1 MANWINSKGNV
12 EMLERLD
19 LVKEQL
25 ASELAPAVTAE
36 VTSLEDRILAKI
48 TELSGDLSSYQ
59 DYNSCIRRLDKEAV
73 KLIENQL
80 KGHITEV
87 EAALAAVDFRA
98 ERAQKLAY
106 QRLSNK
112 VKSLKIANELSE
124 TKLQMELNKQKTEVI
139 SEIAYLHSR
148 CDELKAAN
156 DLFNQQLDNMKNDL
170 KQAKKHVKIALG
182 SLAAL
187 VLLIAIIG
195 AYHG

>member
-25 ASELAPAVTAE
+25 ASELAPVVTAE
-36 VTSLEDRILAKI
+36 IASLEERIAAKVAELA
-48 TELSGDLSSYQ
+48 GDLVAYQ
-59 DYNSCIRRLDKEAV
+59 DYSSASRQLDKEAV
-73 KLIENQL
+73 K
-80 KGHITEV
+80 
-87 EAALAAVDFRA
+87 EAANRLESHIIDVEQALASVDFRA

-156 DLFNQQLDNMKNDL
+156 DLFNHLLDNMENDL
-170 KQAKKHVKIALG
+170 EQAKKYVKIVLG
-182 SLAAL
+182 SLTVL
-187 VLLIAIIG
+187 ILLITTIG
-195 AYHG
+195 VYYG

>member
-25 ASELAPAVTAE
+25 ASELTPTLTAE
-36 VTSLEDRILAKI
+36 VTSLEDRISAKI

-59 DYNSCIRRLDKEAV
+59 DYNSCIRRIDKEAV

-98 ERAQKLAY
+98 ERTQKIAYRRLGGKIKDLKTTSDLAVINLQAALASNKTELEQQLNY
-106 QRLSNK
+106 LRERCDDLSVANLTLSSLLSN
-112 VKSLKIANELSE
+112 
-124 TKLQMELNKQKTEVI
+124 TE
-139 SEIAYLHSR
+139 
-148 CDELKAAN
+148 DE
-156 DLFNQQLDNMKNDL
+156 L
-170 KQAKKHVKIALG
+170 KQAKKYVKIALG
-182 SLAAL
+182 SLTVL
-187 VLLIAIIG
+187 ILLITTIG
-195 AYHG
+195 VYYG